1 MTGSTRSGCS
11 TARWCTRGAPVRL
24 RTRSAREG
32 TQVHSADPKDA
43 LCTSGALASRGA
55 GGETLL
61 PFAVDDARLRGA
73 TRRAVRG
80 SGSARCRGGLH
91 RSLGGVDGQS
101 RAQLD
106 GFKSRALR
114 PEAPAQR
121 HLYATEW
128 RVLAATPAPA
138 QGRPAALVL
147 GDAALPFED
156 ERVPSRTRWN
166 ELELDLE
173 PGVMTLV
180 V

>member
-1 MTGSTRSGCS
+1 VLVLT
-11 TARWCTRGAPVRL
+11 
-24 RTRSAREG
+24 
-32 TQVHSADPKDA
+32 
-43 LCTSGALASRGA
+43 
-55 GGETLL
+55 
-61 PFAVDDARLRGA
+61 
-73 TRRAVRG
+73 G
-80 SGSARCRGGLH
+80 SGSARCRGGLLH
-91 RSLGGVDGQS
+91 GSLGGVDGQS

-166 ELELDLE
+166 ELELDLDIGV
-173 PGVMTLV
+173 PRLVMTLEV
-180 V
+180 

>member
-1 MTGSTRSGCS
+1 MR
-11 TARWCTRGAPVRL
+11 
-24 RTRSAREG
+24 
-32 TQVHSADPKDA
+32 
-43 LCTSGALASRGA
+43 
-55 GGETLL
+55 
-61 PFAVDDARLRGA
+61 
-73 TRRAVRG
+73 
-80 SGSARCRGGLH
+80 
-91 RSLGGVDGQS
+91 LGGVDGQS

-147 GDAALPFED
+147 GDAALPFDD

-166 ELELDLE
+166 ELELDLDIGV
-173 PGVMTLV
+173 PRLVMTLEV
-180 V
+180 

>member
-1 MTGSTRSGCS
+1 MVR
-11 TARWCTRGAPVRL
+11 AAGA
-24 RTRSAREG
+24 TES
-32 TQVHSADPKDA
+32 A
-43 LCTSGALASRGA
+43 LCLCAPLCADHPCVLVLT
-55 GGETLL
+55 
-61 PFAVDDARLRGA
+61 
-73 TRRAVRG
+73 G
-80 SGSARCRGGLH
+80 SGSARCRGGLLH